1 VPRLRLIVLL
11 GALSMCGPLS
21 IDFYLP
27 GLPAMARD
35 LDAQPWAAQL
45 TMTACMI
52 GLGAGQILVGPV
64 SDQLGR
70 RGPLLGGLAI
80 FTLMSLLCAIAPTVW
95 ALMALRLVQ
104 GVAGATG
111 IVLSGAIVRDMTEG
125 TASARL
131 FAALLTAG
139 ALAPVLAPLA
149 GGQLLHFADWRGS
162 FLAMAGIGVVLL
174 IAAAALLPETLAPQ
188 RRHGGG
194 LDTSRRAFAVLSRD
208 RAFVGLVA
216 CTALSFS
223 ALGIYLGGS
232 SFVLEDIHGLSP
244 QLYSVV
250 FATNAAGIAVA
261 SQLSRR
267 LVDRLG
273 SATLLRAGVVCSALG
288 GTGVLV
294 VVLADA
300 PLGALLVSL
309 FLVVS
314 AIGLVRPNAMA
325 LALGPHPERAG
336 SAAGII
342 GAAQFLFGAALLP
355 IAGAGGTSDALP
367 MALAMCAVACAAP
380 LVLVASGA
388 LHGQRRPAPAQATP

>member
-35 LDAQPWAAQL
+35 LDASPSATQL

-52 GLGAGQILVGPV
+52 GLGVGQVVVGPI

-70 RGPLLGGLAI
+70 RRPLLAGLAI
-80 FTLMSLLCAIAPTVW
+80 FTVMSVLCALAPSVW
-95 ALMALRLVQ
+95 VLLALRLVQ
-104 GVAGATG
+104 GLAGATG

-125 TASARL
+125 AASARL
-131 FAALLTAG
+131 FAALLTFG

-149 GGQLLHFADWRGS
+149 GGQVLHVSDWRGC
-162 FLAMAGIGVVLL
+162 FVAMAAIGFVLL
-174 IAAAALLPETLAPQ
+174 VASALMLHETLAPE

-194 LDTSRRAFAVLSRD
+194 LATSRRAFALLSRD
-208 RAFVGLVA
+208 RAFVGLVT
-216 CTALSFS
+216 CTALSFC
-223 ALGIYLGGS
+223 ALAVYLGGS

-244 QLYSVV
+244 QLYSVA
-250 FATNAAGIAVA
+250 FAVNALGISLL
-261 SQLSRR
+261 SQISRR
-267 LVDRLG
+267 LVDRVG
-273 SATLLRAGVVCSALG
+273 PAVLLRAGIATSSLG
-288 GTGVLV
+288 GVGTLLSVLT
-294 VVLADA
+294 DA
-300 PLGALLVSL
+300 PLGPLLVSL

-325 LALGPHPERAG
+325 LAMGPHPERAG

-342 GAAQFLFGAALLP
+342 GAAQFILGAVLLP
-355 IAGAGGTSDALP
+355 IAGTGGSADALP
-367 MALAMCAVACAAP
+367 MALAICATALASP

-388 LHGQRRPAPAQATP
+388 LRGARPAPAQAAS

>member
-21 IDFYLP
+21 MDFYLP

-35 LDAQPWAAQL
+35 LDAPPSAAQL

-52 GLGAGQILVGPV
+52 GLGAGQILVGPI

-70 RGPLLGGLAI
+70 RGPLLGGLAV
-80 FTLMSLLCAIAPTVW
+80 FGLMSILCAIAPTVW
-95 ALMALRLVQ
+95 ALLGLRLVQ

-111 IVLSGAIVRDMTEG
+111 IVLSGAIVRDMTAG
-125 TASARL
+125 AASARL

-149 GGQLLHFADWRGS
+149 GGQLLHVADWRGS
-162 FLAMAGIGVVLL
+162 FLAMAAIGLVLL
-174 IAAAALLPETLAPQ
+174 VASAVLLPETLAPQ

-194 LDTSRRAFAVLSRD
+194 FAATRQAFAVLSRD

-216 CTALSFS
+216 CMALSFS

-232 SFVLEDIHGLSP
+232 VFVLEDIHGLSP

-250 FATNAAGIAVA
+250 FAANAAGIAIA
-261 SQLSRR
+261 SQVSRR

-273 SATLLRAGVVCSALG
+273 PAPLLGAGVACSTLG
-288 GTGVLV
+288 GIGVLV
-294 VVLADA
+294 VVVAGA
-300 PLGALLVSL
+300 PLGALLACL
-309 FLVVS
+309 FLVVA

-325 LALGPHPERAG
+325 LALGPHPARAG

-342 GAAQFLFGAALLP
+342 GAGQFLVAAALLP
-355 IAGAGGTSDALP
+355 IAGVGGSHDALP
-367 MALAMCAVACAAP
+367 MALAMCAVACASP

-388 LHGQRRPAPAQATP
+388 LGPRRAPAPEAG